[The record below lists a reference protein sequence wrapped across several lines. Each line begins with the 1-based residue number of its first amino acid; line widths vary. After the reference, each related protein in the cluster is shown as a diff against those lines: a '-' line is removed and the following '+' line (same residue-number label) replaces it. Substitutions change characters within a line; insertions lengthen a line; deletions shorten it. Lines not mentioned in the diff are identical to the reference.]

1 MRSLESVRFC
11 RLVKLLVGGGTKV
24 LRLLLEDLSAP
35 DTFEEYLYQHQAEVF
50 ELKLTEDQKTLIINR
65 DVEKMDITL
74 LHRLIM
80 KLFKDKLTQTQ
91 RKLVNGLKAERDK
104 LVHSDL
110 IEKAQLNV
118 TDFARRWDDI
128 DTILLKL
135 SDTIRTAGVKK
146 EMVEFINRILCS
158 FPDFG
163 EICETLREWC
173 RSSPDTEHNIGK
185 IDEMLE
191 QLRADCERDK
201 LSWPFDCK

>member
-1 MRSLESVRFC
+1 MRYIESFRFC
-11 RLVKLLVGGGTKV
+11 KLVKLLAGGGTKV

-35 DTFEEYLYQHQAEVF
+35 YTFEEYLYQHQAEVF
-50 ELKLTEDQKTLIINR
+50 ELKLTEDQKALIINR

-91 RKLVNGLKAERDK
+91 MKLVNGLKTERDK

-110 IEKAQLNV
+110 LETAQLNNI
-118 TDFARRWDDI
+118 DFGRRQADI
-128 DTILLKL
+128 ETILLKL
-135 SDTIRTAGVKK
+135 SDTIRAAGVKQ
-146 EMVEFINRILCS
+146 EMEEFIRITLFS
-158 FPDFG
+158 VPDFD
-163 EICETLREWC
+163 EIGETLREWC

-191 QLRADCERDK
+191 QLRADYERDR
-201 LSWPFDCK
+201 LSHSKSK